1 MAPLRHIFVATVVMQ
16 AAAAWNPT
24 CTGEF
29 QCSSLSSPDFSLWK
43 TFDGK
48 SVRECR
54 YGHTEVT
61 ENFGDEQCQRPC
73 SGTRTA
79 PCRCQTASEAK
90 LKNSKNAT
98 FNLWVSVAITLFAL
112 IATCCVCQ
120 GLASLNAK
128 VHEEPEFLESE
139 PQAARV
145 VSDIESGSEVF
156 FAEHLPEP
164 PCFAGDVDVVLT
176 PSTSTSDHVA
186 HEQGNTNDVSTSA
199 SASLS
204 ESIPPMRRKLQDLTR
219 EVTGTAVGAFNKY
232 KLVNWFFPCLL
243 AGGLAYGVHI
253 GLAHFEDGTYYHQ
266 VSEIMKIVA
275 VASVTSAVLL
285 VIRAGIA
292 DTICL
297 CFGRMMTSALMILL
311 VVGLVGVAWSS
322 KQLSQTSQAYYACEA
337 RHCIFGLC

>member
-1 MAPLRHIFVATVVMQ
+1 MAPLHRIFTATLVIK

-24 CTGEF
+24 CTGQFE
-29 QCSSLSSPDFSLWK
+29 CSSLSSPDFSLWK
-43 TFDGK
+43 TFDGQ

-61 ENFGDEQCQRPC
+61 NNFGDEQCQRPC

-90 LKNSKNAT
+90 LKNSKHAT

-120 GLASLNAK
+120 GLSGLDAK

-139 PQAARV
+139 PQAAAGA
-145 VSDIESGSEVF
+145 SDIESGSEVF
-156 FAEHLPEP
+156 AEHPPEP
-164 PCFAGDVDVVLT
+164 PCFAGDVDVVVT

-186 HEQGNTNDVSTSA
+186 HVQGNANDASASA

-204 ESIPPMRRKLQDLTR
+204 ESIPPLRRKLQDLTS
-219 EVTGTAVGAFNKY
+219 EATGRAVGVFNKY

-243 AGGLAYGVHI
+243 AGALAYGVHV
-253 GLAHFEDGTYYHQ
+253 GLAHFEEGSYYQQ
-266 VSEIMKIVA
+266 VSEVMKIVA
-275 VASVTSAVLL
+275 VACVTSAVLL

-297 CFGRMMTSALMILL
+297 CFGRMMTSALVVLL

-322 KQLSQTSQAYYACEA
+322 KQLSQISQNYYACEA